1 MKVVWETQ
9 KIFGEKDAVCAHS
22 EAITIETEEE
32 VTPEAATE
40 ILKGAPGVQVVD
52 NPAEKQQLS
61 FRCLLLPSSGWKI
74 SGGAS
79 SAVCFQQVSDAA
91 DIDEE
96 VRCGG
101 YARKYALICVSVVA
115 SGCVSCSCSCGG
127 EKQRI

>member
-52 NPAEKQQLS
+52 NPAEKQYPMPLTS
-61 FRCLLLPSSGWKI
+61 TKKYD
-74 SGGAS
+74 
-79 SAVCFQQVSDAA
+79 V
-91 DIDEE
+91 E
-96 VRCGG
+96 VG
-101 YARKYALICVSVVA
+101 
-115 SGCVSCSCSCGG
+115 
-127 EKQRI
+127 RIR